1 VSKAPAVPAD
11 LTSSAFWTLLDR
23 WQVPDEPAL
32 ELLGHAGGLTRK
44 GTRPRFK
51 LAPAEAEA
59 LQLLQGI
66 DAGLSR
72 LAQDPARW
80 LRQPLA
86 TAPFRGARPLDWM
99 LRHPGQGTRDLAQH
113 LLQAALRASLKG
125 GSG

>member
-1 VSKAPAVPAD
+1 M
-11 LTSSAFWTLLDR
+11 DR

-32 ELLGHAGGLTRK
+32 ALALLGHAGGLTRK

-51 LAPAEAEA
+51 LTPAEAEV
-59 LQLLQGI
+59 LQLMQGI

-86 TAPFRGARPLDWM
+86 AAPFRGARPLDWM
-99 LRHPGQGTRDLAQH
+99 LRHSGQGTRDLAQH